1 MSDVT
6 AEYVDK
12 FWELIDEVLNATI
25 CFNRPRATS
34 NTYIPKN
41 TFTAV
46 IVLII
51 KLITRYI
58 SIYIPSIAV
67 RLKEKSLRKRYLF

>member
-12 FWELIDEVLNATI
+12 FWELIDEVLNTTI

-41 TFTAV
+41 TF
-46 IVLII
+46 LQ
-51 KLITRYI
+51 LLSY
-58 SIYIPSIAV
+58 
-67 RLKEKSLRKRYLF
+67 

>member
-1 MSDVT
+1 MVQQGLITGSQSKSLMSDVT

-41 TFTAV
+41 TF
-46 IVLII
+46 LQ
-51 KLITRYI
+51 LLSY
-58 SIYIPSIAV
+58 
-67 RLKEKSLRKRYLF
+67 